1 MHGACTALQCTLQ
14 VDPAERLTAAAA
26 LEQLPGKDKVVY
38 PTAGSLLDVSA
49 LASQGGADA
58 AELSVG
64 SPRKRT
70 KGTKGGGAVLL
81 SPRRVCELLEFE
93 NARSA
98 DAAAHYWSC
107 SAAARERGPAGMAA
121 CALLAGKNYEIDL
134 HSADELCGAHPLLE
148 EYDEAEYAED
158 ELVILKDL
166 EYCLVAP

>member
-1 MHGACTALQCTLQ
+1 M
-14 VDPAERLTAAAA
+14 DPAERLTAAAA
-26 LEQLPGKDKVVY
+26 LEQLPGKDKVTY
-38 PTAGSLLDVSA
+38 PTAGALLDVSL

-58 AELSVG
+58 AEGGGVG

-70 KGTKGGGAVLL
+70 KGAKGGGAALL
-81 SPRRVCELLEFE
+81 SPQRVCELLEFE

-98 DAAAHYWSC
+98 EAAAHYWRC

-158 ELVILKDL
+158 ELLILKDL